1 MSSRELPEEQRRLQ
15 RQAHELTDEA
25 RWLFE
30 HVGRRSGARGRDRL
44 RAAGLSRSW
53 PLAAD
58 FDSRQLH

>member
-1 MSSRELPEEQRRLQ
+1 MSSRELGEEQRLQ
-15 RQAHELTDEA
+15 LQAHELTDRA

-30 HVGRRSGARGRDRL
+30 QVGLRSGARGRDRL

-58 FDSRQLH
+58 FDSGQP